1 MDAKEDEGR
10 KALSRRSF
18 ALGVG
23 GAVALL
29 GLGGAVKLAQAQP
42 VCRPP
47 GGQDEASFI
56 AACLRCEKCREA
68 CPMGVIVSARL
79 ETGLL
84 NTRTPTFDFKLGWCD
99 FCKSGNNG
107 TPRCIEV
114 CPTQALNLP
123 AGADPEKSVLGI
135 AYIVKDW
142 CLGWQLKGCKTCY
155 NECPFDAI
163 TLDYADRPLIDAT
176 LCNGCGRCEE
186 VCPSAQA
193 TSYTVGAT
201 DRAIT
206 IKPVEVFEQLM
217 TASGEATRE
226 TTGERGLL

>member
-1 MDAKEDEGR
+1 
-10 KALSRRSF
+10 
-18 ALGVG
+18 
-23 GAVALL
+23 
-29 GLGGAVKLAQAQP
+29 
-42 VCRPP
+42 
-47 GGQDEASFI
+47 
-56 AACLRCEKCREA
+56 
-68 CPMGVIVSARL
+68 MGVIVSARL

-84 NTRTPTFDFKLGWCD
+84 NTRTPTFDFKAGWCD
-99 FCKSGNNG
+99 FCKSGNDG
-107 TPRCIEV
+107 SPRCIEV

-123 AGADPEKSVLGI
+123 AGADPEKSIIGI

-163 TLDYADRPLIDAT
+163 SLDYAERPLIDAT

-201 DRAIT
+201 DRAVT

-217 TASGEATRE
+217 TASGEATLE
-226 TTGERGLL
+226 AAGERGLL